1 VLDARR
7 RWVVLGIVGSVQAAI
22 GACGGADHPRRDA
35 TARLVAVLFVE
46 ASLTSTRPDGR
57 PWHVSRGDGRGL
69 AVLGGLIGL
78 AIGDPGTGYALGSAI
93 SNPGGDPLAPD
104 PYVELKIGAETYR
117 VQPTGPTLAPRWA
130 QPIVLAPWRWPAS
143 EPATILVRDAVDEG
157 VIAQHRTTVGELLGR
172 DHHDLALAGGV
183 ASLEVA
189 VRTMPSRHAVT
200 YELVVPATVSLRSLT
215 ESTSASAAAGWRA
228 IPVWNGD
235 VIHVVASGSV
245 CPSSWDGDMF
255 GPDGAQPG
263 RWKRHNHDGFEDAP
277 HAALVAVLPGQA
289 EVVGHAATF
298 TAQQSGWLLLFVND
312 TDLGNNRG
320 EFEVDVTVSP
330 PR

>member
-1 VLDARR
+1 MA
-7 RWVVLGIVGSVQAAI
+7 VVAGMLGWLLP
-22 GACGGADHPRRDA
+22 GAGCGAGQRPRGDEHE
-35 TARLVAVLFVE
+35 LVAVQFVE

-78 AIGDPGTGYALGSAI
+78 AVGDPTTGYALGSAI
-93 SNPGGDPLAPD
+93 SDPGGDALAPD

-172 DHHDLALAGGV
+172 DHHDLALVGGV
-183 ASLEVA
+183 ASLEVV
-189 VRTMPSRHAVT
+189 VRAMPPRHAMT

-215 ESTSASAAAGWRA
+215 EGTSARAAAGWRA

-235 VIHVVASGSV
+235 AIHIVARGSV
-245 CPSSWDGDMF
+245 CPSSWDGDTF
-255 GPDGAQPG
+255 GPDGAPPG
-263 RWKRHNHDGFEDAP
+263 RWKSHNQDGFEDAP

-289 EVVGHAATF
+289 EVVGQAATF

-312 TDLGNNRG
+312 TDVGNNSG
-320 EFEVDVTVSP
+320 GFEVDVTVSP